1 MNGSSNMNNNGKS
14 NNKKK
19 NKNWILGLVVIFLI
33 SAIFMS
39 YFIRGGESYKNVP
52 YSTFQN
58 YLDNGL
64 VESVVIIDKNLIQF
78 VVKGSNFAKSYFST
92 SIPYLDINLLAELKN
107 KKVEL
112 SSGKS
117 QASLIGVLLQTLP
130 WILFFIFFFFIFRQT
145 QGGGGKVFT
154 FGKSNAQKYEAGKN
168 KITFK
173 DVAGQEEVKQE
184 LREVVEFLK
193 NPKKFEK
200 IGAKIPKG
208 VLLVGSPG
216 TGKTLLAKA
225 VAGEAGVSF
234 STCQVQILL
243 KCLLELEQVVLEI
256 YLIMLEKFSM
266 HIFIDELDAVGRSR
280 GAGLGGGHDEREQT
294 LNQLLVE
301 MDGFGTHVNVIV
313 MAATNRP
320 DVLDSAL
327 LRPGRFDRQVTVSLP
342 DIKEREAIL
351 NIHSS
356 KTKLSKDINL
366 QVIARATP
374 GASGADL
381 ANLINEGA
389 LIAARNNQ
397 DEILMKDMEE
407 ARDKILMGVA
417 KKSMTITDRQKLETA
432 YHEAGHALLHYYLKH
447 ADPLH
452 KVTIIPRG
460 RALGVAFSL
469 PREDR
474 LSINKHQILDKIKI
488 CYGGYASEQINLG
501 VTTAGVQNDLMQ
513 ATSLAKKM
521 VTEWGMG
528 EEVGPIFLVD
538 DEAPI
543 FLPKEFSKAKAY
555 SENTADKV
563 DREVKRILEEC
574 LKEASDIL
582 VKHKD
587 QLVKLAKELVL
598 KETLTDKEVREL
610 LGFEVNK
617 DECDLFAVDS
627 TANKVEGEDKKG

>member
-1 MNGSSNMNNNGKS
+1 MNINNNNLNNNGKS

-19 NKNWILGLVVIFLI
+19 NKNWILILVIVFLI
-33 SAIFMS
+33 LAIFMS
-39 YFIRGGESYKNVP
+39 YFMRGGENYKNVP
-52 YSTFQN
+52 YSTFQT
-58 YLDNGL
+58 YLDSGL
-64 VESVVIIDKNLIQF
+64 IESAVIIDKSQIQF
-78 VVKGSNFAKSYFST
+78 IVKNSNLGKSYFST
-92 SIPYLDINLLAELKN
+92 SIPYFDLNLLSELKA
-107 KKVEL
+107 KRVEV

-117 QASLIGVLLQTLP
+117 QSSLIGVILQTLP
-130 WILFFIFFFFIFRQT
+130 WILFFVFFFFIFRQT
-145 QGGGGKVFT
+145 QGGGGKVFS

-168 KITFK
+168 KVTFK
-173 DVAGQEEVKQE
+173 DVAGQEEAKQE
-184 LREVVEFLK
+184 LSEIVEFLK
-193 NPKKFEK
+193 YPKKFEK
-200 IGAKIPKG
+200 IGARIPKG

-225 VAGEAGVSF
+225 VAGEAGVNFFHMSGSDF
-234 STCQVQILL
+234 VEMFVGVGASRVRDLFDNARKNVPCI
-243 KCLLELEQVVLEI
+243 
-256 YLIMLEKFSM
+256 
-266 HIFIDELDAVGRSR
+266 IFIDELDAVGRSR

-301 MDGFGTHVNVIV
+301 MDGFGTYTNVIV

-327 LRPGRFDRQVTVSLP
+327 LRPGRFDRQVTVTLP

-351 NIHSS
+351 NIHAQ
-356 KTKLSKDINL
+356 KTKLSKEIDL
-366 QVIARATP
+366 RVIARATP
-374 GASGADL
+374 GVSGADL

-389 LIAARNNQ
+389 LIAARNDQ
-397 DEILMKDMEE
+397 SEILMHDLEE

-432 YHEAGHALLHYYLKH
+432 YHEAGHALLHYYLEY

-474 LSINKHQILDKIKI
+474 LSINKNQILDKIKI

-501 VTTAGVQNDLMQ
+501 FTTAGVQNDLMQ
-513 ATSLAKKM
+513 ATNLAKKM

-528 EEVGPIFLVD
+528 EDVGPIFLVD
-538 DEAPI
+538 DESPI

-555 SENTADKV
+555 SENTADRV
-563 DREVKRILEEC
+563 DREVKRILEGC

-582 VKHKD
+582 MKHKD
-587 QLVKLAKELVL
+587 QLVKLAKALVAR
-598 KETLTDKEVREL
+598 ETLTDNEVREL
-610 LGFEVNK
+610 LGFEMIESDHEKSLKEPKLETVN
-617 DECDLFAVDS
+617 V
-627 TANKVEGEDKKG
+627 

>member
-1 MNGSSNMNNNGKS
+1 MNINNNNLNNNGKS

-19 NKNWILGLVVIFLI
+19 NKNWILVLVIVFLVL
-33 SAIFMS
+33 AIFMS
-39 YFIRGGESYKNVP
+39 YFMRGGENYKNVP
-52 YSTFQN
+52 YSTFQT
-58 YLDNGL
+58 YLDSGL
-64 VESVVIIDKNLIQF
+64 VESAIIIDKSQIQF
-78 VVKGSNFAKSYFST
+78 IVKNSNLGKSYFST
-92 SIPYLDINLLAELKN
+92 SIPYFDINLLSELKA
-107 KKVEL
+107 KRVEV

-117 QASLIGVLLQTLP
+117 QSSLIGVILQTLP

-145 QGGGGKVFT
+145 QGGGGKVFS

-168 KITFK
+168 KVTFK
-173 DVAGQEEVKQE
+173 DVAGQEEAKQE

-200 IGAKIPKG
+200 IGARIPKG

-225 VAGEAGVSF
+225 VAGEAGVNFFHMSGSDF
-234 STCQVQILL
+234 VEMFVGVGASRVRDLFDNARKNAPCI
-243 KCLLELEQVVLEI
+243 
-256 YLIMLEKFSM
+256 
-266 HIFIDELDAVGRSR
+266 IFIDELDAVGRSR

-301 MDGFGTHVNVIV
+301 MDGFGTYTNVIV

-327 LRPGRFDRQVTVSLP
+327 LRPGRFDRQVTVTLP

-351 NIHSS
+351 NIHAQ
-356 KTKLSKDINL
+356 KTKLSKEIDL
-366 QVIARATP
+366 HVIARATP
-374 GASGADL
+374 GVSGADL

-389 LIAARNNQ
+389 LIAARNDQ
-397 DEILMKDMEE
+397 SEILMHDLEE

-432 YHEAGHALLHYYLKH
+432 YHEAGHALLHYYLEYS
-447 ADPLH
+447 DPLH

-474 LSINKHQILDKIKI
+474 LSINKNQILDKIKI

-501 VTTAGVQNDLMQ
+501 FTTAGVQNDLMQ
-513 ATSLAKKM
+513 ATNLAKKM

-528 EEVGPIFLVD
+528 EDVGPIFLVD

-543 FLPKEFSKAKAY
+543 FLPKEFSKSRAY
-555 SENTADKV
+555 SEHTADRV
-563 DREVKRILEEC
+563 DREVKRILEGC
-574 LKEASDIL
+574 LKEASGIL
-582 VKHKD
+582 MNHKD
-587 QLVKLAKELVL
+587 QLVKLAEALVAR
-598 KETLTDKEVREL
+598 ETLTDNEVREL
-610 LGFEVNK
+610 LGFEIVESEHEKSLRESKLETVN
-617 DECDLFAVDS
+617 
-627 TANKVEGEDKKG
+627 G

>member
-1 MNGSSNMNNNGKS
+1 MNINNNNLNNNGKS

-19 NKNWILGLVVIFLI
+19 NKNWILGLVVVFLVL
-33 SAIFMS
+33 AIFMS
-39 YFIRGGESYKNVP
+39 YFMRGGENYKNVP
-52 YSTFQN
+52 YSTFQT
-58 YLDNGL
+58 YLDSGL
-64 VESVVIIDKNLIQF
+64 IESVVIIDKSQIQF
-78 VVKGSNFAKSYFST
+78 IVKNSNLGKSYFST
-92 SIPYLDINLLAELKN
+92 SIPYFDINLLAELKA
-107 KKVEL
+107 KRVEV

-117 QASLIGVLLQTLP
+117 QSSLIGVLLQTLP
-130 WILFFIFFFFIFRQT
+130 WILFFVFFFFIFRQT
-145 QGGGGKVFT
+145 QGGSGKVFS

-168 KITFK
+168 KVTFK
-173 DVAGQEEVKQE
+173 DVAGQEEAKQE
-184 LREVVEFLK
+184 LGEVVEFLK
-193 NPKKFEK
+193 YPKKFEK
-200 IGAKIPKG
+200 IGARIPKG

-225 VAGEAGVSF
+225 VAGEAGVNFFHMSGSDF
-234 STCQVQILL
+234 VEMFVGVGASRVRDLFDNARKNAPCI
-243 KCLLELEQVVLEI
+243 
-256 YLIMLEKFSM
+256 
-266 HIFIDELDAVGRSR
+266 IFIDELDAVGRSR

-301 MDGFGTHVNVIV
+301 MDGFGTYTNVIV

-327 LRPGRFDRQVTVSLP
+327 LRPGRFDRQVAVTLP

-351 NIHSS
+351 NIHAQ
-356 KTKLSKDINL
+356 KTKLAKEIDL
-366 QVIARATP
+366 RVIARATP
-374 GASGADL
+374 GVSGADL

-397 DEILMKDMEE
+397 SEIFMHDLEE

-432 YHEAGHALLHYYLKH
+432 YHEAGHALLHYYLEH

-469 PREDR
+469 PKEDR
-474 LSINKHQILDKIKI
+474 LSINKNQILDKIKI

-501 VTTAGVQNDLMQ
+501 FTTAGVQNDLMQ
-513 ATSLAKKM
+513 ATNLAKKM

-528 EEVGPIFLVD
+528 EDVGPIFLVD

-543 FLPKEFSKAKAY
+543 FLPKEFSKSKAY
-555 SENTADKV
+555 SENTADRV
-563 DREVKRILEEC
+563 DREVKRILEGC

-582 VKHKD
+582 MKHKD
-587 QLVKLAKELVL
+587 QLIKLAEALIA
-598 KETLTDKEVREL
+598 KETLTDNEVREL
-610 LGFEVNK
+610 LGFELIESDYELSLK
-617 DECDLFAVDS
+617 QSKQEETIDR
-627 TANKVEGEDKKG
+627 

>member
-1 MNGSSNMNNNGKS
+1 MSINNNNLNNNCKS

-19 NKNWILGLVVIFLI
+19 NKNWILILVIIFLVL
-33 SAIFMS
+33 AMFMS
-39 YFIRGGESYKNVP
+39 YFMRAGNSYKSVP
-52 YSTFQN
+52 YSTFQT
-58 YLDNGL
+58 YLDSGL
-64 VESVVIIDKNLIQF
+64 IESVVIIDKSQIQF
-78 VVKGSNFAKSYFST
+78 VVKNSNLEKSYFFT
-92 SIPYLDINLLAELKN
+92 SIPYFDISLLAELKA
-107 KKVEL
+107 KKVEV

-117 QASLIGVLLQTLP
+117 QSSLISVIFQTLP

-145 QGGGGKVFT
+145 QGGGGKVFS

-168 KITFK
+168 KVTFK

-184 LREVVEFLK
+184 LNEVVEFLK
-193 NPKKFEK
+193 YPKKFEK
-200 IGAKIPKG
+200 IGARIPKG

-225 VAGEAGVSF
+225 VAGEAGVNFFHMSGSDF
-234 STCQVQILL
+234 VEMFVGVGASRVRDLFDNARKNAPCI
-243 KCLLELEQVVLEI
+243 
-256 YLIMLEKFSM
+256 
-266 HIFIDELDAVGRSR
+266 IFIDELDAVGRSR

-301 MDGFGTHVNVIV
+301 MDGFGTYTNVIV

-327 LRPGRFDRQVTVSLP
+327 LRPGRFDRQVTVTLP

-351 NIHSS
+351 NIHAK
-356 KTKLSKDINL
+356 KTKFSKRIDL

-374 GASGADL
+374 GVSGADL

-397 DEILMKDMEE
+397 SEILMSDLEE

-417 KKSMTITDRQKLETA
+417 KKSMMITDRQKLETA
-432 YHEAGHALLHYYLKH
+432 YHEAGHALLHYYLEY

-452 KVTIIPRG
+452 KVSIIPRG

-474 LSINKHQILDKIKI
+474 LSINKNQILDKIKI

-501 VTTAGVQNDLMQ
+501 FTTAGVQNDLMQ
-513 ATSLAKKM
+513 ATNLAKKM

-528 EEVGPIFLVD
+528 EDVGPIFLVD

-543 FLPKEFSKAKAY
+543 FLPKEFSKSKAY
-555 SENTADKV
+555 SENTADRV
-563 DREVKRILEEC
+563 DREVKKILEGC

-582 VKHKD
+582 IKHKD
-587 QLVKLAKELVL
+587 QLVKLAEGLIAR
-598 KETLTDKEVREL
+598 ETLTDNEIREL
-610 LGFEVNK
+610 LGFKIIENDYEKSLEESKMDIENV
-617 DECDLFAVDS
+617 
-627 TANKVEGEDKKG
+627 